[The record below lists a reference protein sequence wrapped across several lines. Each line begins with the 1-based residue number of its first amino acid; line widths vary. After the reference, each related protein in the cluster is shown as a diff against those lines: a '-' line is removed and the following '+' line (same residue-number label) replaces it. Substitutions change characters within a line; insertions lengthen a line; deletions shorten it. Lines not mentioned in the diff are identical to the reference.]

1 MPRKA
6 KEEKSEI
13 EVKQVSKV
21 APKTTKTEKKTSTKV
36 SATTTNKVT
45 AKKTA
50 TKSAKNS
57 NIIKKVVDSITP
69 KKKKTPAKKTATKST
84 KKAVKTL
91 TKESIKST
99 EKNEVA
105 KKPTTISGEEFS
117 IAEYYDLPYRYN
129 QTIVKLLYQTPTTL
143 FIYWVFLTKIEKN
156 SKKLMVKTF
165 LKKLS
170 LYL

>member
-6 KEEKSEI
+6 KEEKNDI
-13 EVKQVSKV
+13 EVKQASKV
-21 APKTTKTEKKTSTKV
+21 APKTTKTTTKKASTK
-36 SATTTNKVT
+36 TTT

-50 TKSAKNS
+50 TKSTKNS
-57 NIIKKVVDSITP
+57 TIIKKVVDSIAP
-69 KKKKTPAKKTATKST
+69 KKKKTPAKKTATKTT

-99 EKNEVA
+99 EKEETV

-143 FIYWVFLTKIEKN
+143 FIYWDISDEDREKYKETYGEDFFEKMN
-156 SKKLMVKTF
+156 NP
-165 LKKLS
+165 
-170 LYL
+170 LYN